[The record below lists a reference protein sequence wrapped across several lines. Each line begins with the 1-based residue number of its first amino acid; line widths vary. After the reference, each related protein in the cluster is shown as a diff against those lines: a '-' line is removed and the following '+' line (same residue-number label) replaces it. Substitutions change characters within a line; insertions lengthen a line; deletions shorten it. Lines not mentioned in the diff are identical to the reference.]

1 MKTKKIIIG
10 ELFVLFLIVTAL
22 VATDN
27 IYSIDN
33 TIYNGIIELRSNL
46 FDFIFKMITKAGNT
60 IPVMCITVALLL
72 FIKEKKEQNKL
83 GVAIVSTVLTNQALK
98 HIIQRPRPDHVR
110 LITEKGF
117 SFPSGHA
124 MISIALYGYLI
135 YYVYKNVKNKYLKV
149 TLMTLLTL
157 LIIGIGCSR
166 IYLGVHYPSD
176 IIGGYSIALIIL
188 IVVIDWCEKHSRGN
202 KK

>member
-1 MKTKKIIIG
+1 M
-10 ELFVLFLIVTAL
+10 
-22 VATDN
+22 
-27 IYSIDN
+27 SI
-33 TIYNGIIELRSNL
+33 
-46 FDFIFKMITKAGNT
+46 
-60 IPVMCITVALLL
+60 
-72 FIKEKKEQNKL
+72 Q
-83 GVAIVSTVLTNQALK
+83 
-98 HIIQRPRPDHVR
+98 
-110 LITEKGF
+110 KGF

>member
-1 MKTKKIIIG
+1 
-10 ELFVLFLIVTAL
+10 
-22 VATDN
+22 
-27 IYSIDN
+27 
-33 TIYNGIIELRSNL
+33 
-46 FDFIFKMITKAGNT
+46 MITKAGNT
-60 IPVMCITVALLL
+60 IPVMCITVAFLL